1 VSEPNVQLVTLKQSE
16 QPGRGWIVRLVET
29 EGRDTDVVVD
39 LPRSPITSAAECDL
53 VENDRGP
60 LVVAGRKVKL
70 RIGKYAFATL
80 RVWSTDA
87 PGRVEEVRAE
97 ALSDKSVRLRWNGS
111 AAAYNIYRS
120 EDPDAPPTLYSLV
133 ARTTQAEF
141 TDDWLKIAT
150 TYHYYVAPVSISNNQ
165 GAVSPGVAGTTKTVN
180 ASPPA
185 PVEGLGVVRRA
196 KDRLIVYWLSS
207 PEPDVARYD
216 LYRGEEKDFSIAGKS
231 PLVTVA
237 SARYFLQTFADK
249 GLEPG
254 RTYYYKVV
262 AEDWAGNRQTHS
274 PVAGATTPAY

>member
-1 VSEPNVQLVTLKQSE
+1 
-16 QPGRGWIVRLVET
+16 VET

-39 LPRSPITSAAECDL
+39 LPRFPITSAAECDL

-60 LVVAGRKVKL
+60 LVVAGHKVSL

-80 RVWSTDA
+80 RVWSADA
-87 PGRVEEVRAE
+87 PGHVEEVQAE
-97 ALSDKSVRLRWNGS
+97 ALSDKSVRLSWQGS

-133 ARTTQAEF
+133 ARTTQPEF

-165 GAVSPGVAGTTKTVN
+165 GAAAARVAVTTKAVN
-180 ASPPA
+180 SSPPA

-196 KDRLIVYWLSS
+196 KDRLIVYWLTS
-207 PEPDVARYD
+207 PEPDVARYHI
-216 LYRGEEKDFSIAGKS
+216 YRGQEKSFSIAGKS
-231 PLVTVA
+231 PLVTLA
-237 SARYFLQTFADK
+237 SARYFLQTFADN

-262 AEDWAGNRQTHS
+262 PEDWAGNRQTES